1 MGEITI
7 VEYLLVLPFMQVG
20 GYIKVQR
27 MRFFSTS
34 FVLFLF
40 VFGWKEGS
48 FSVACVYFTHMDDY
62 AKT

>member
-40 VFGWKEGS
+40 VFG
-48 FSVACVYFTHMDDY
+48 
-62 AKT
+62 